1 MFTSARS
8 RGPVRRTTTT
18 GLATALVAPLP
29 FRPLPQA
36 FPAAVGSGF
45 SWG

>member
-8 RGPVRRTTTT
+8 RGPVRRTTT
-18 GLATALVAPLP
+18 GLPTAPVAPLSAC
-29 FRPLPQA
+29 PLPQA

>member
-8 RGPVRRTTTT
+8 RGPVRRTTT
-18 GLATALVAPLP
+18 GLTTAPVAPLP

>member
-8 RGPVRRTTTT
+8 RGPVHRATT
-18 GLATALVAPLP
+18 GLRTAPAV
-29 FRPLPQA
+29 A
-36 FPAAVGSGF
+36 FPGCPAPEAVRASAGDGF

>member
-8 RGPVRRTTTT
+8 RGPVHRATT
-18 GLATALVAPLP
+18 GLRTAPAAPLP
-29 FRPLPQA
+29 GRPAPEA
-36 FPAAVGSGF
+36 VPASTGNGF